1 MRKTLLITLVAGL
14 FVCCAPKA
22 AEIPQTPGVIPQPNG
37 IELKEGSVSFDRF
50 GRIVADAQL
59 LAEAQLL
66 QESLSRMGYELEL
79 GKGRGKVVKLVY
91 DPESDAESY
100 ELLVKANSIEIRG
113 DAPGVFYGC
122 QTLLQQVYTSGQ
134 VRLGDIEDGPRYG
147 WRGFMLDEARHFFGK
162 QEVMKLLDMMAYLKL
177 NKFHW
182 HLTDAQGWRIEI
194 KAYPELALTGG
205 IGTHSDPYTE
215 AQYYTQDEIREIV
228 AYAAARHI
236 EVIPEIDMPGHAS
249 AANRA
254 YPEFN
259 GGGSGQFPDFTF
271 NVGKEGTYA
280 YLTTIL
286 KEVAS
291 LFPSQYIHIG
301 GDEVFY
307 GSEAWKKDPDVK
319 ALMRREGLPD
329 IKAAEGYFIHRIC
342 DSLKTMDKQMIAWDD
357 VLGFEPDRAQSVICW
372 WRHDRPQTLVQS
384 LDKEYRTILCPRKP
398 MYYDFIQHSSH
409 SCGRTWDGFCP
420 LEDVYAF
427 PDAWYEGW
435 GLEEDDMDTVLGIQ
449 SNLWT
454 ELVHN
459 TDRLY
464 FMIYPRLFALAEAA
478 WTEAGN
484 KDYGSF
490 ARRLDPYYG
499 LMDKL
504 GIYYFDAREPSAHS
518 EPAGPVIIKR

>member
-1 MRKTLLITLVAGL
+1 
-14 FVCCAPKA
+14 
-22 AEIPQTPGVIPQPNG
+22 
-37 IELKEGSVSFDRF
+37 
-50 GRIVADAQL
+50 
-59 LAEAQLL
+59 
-66 QESLSRMGYELEL
+66 
-79 GKGRGKVVKLVY
+79 
-91 DPESDAESY
+91 
-100 ELLVKANSIEIRG
+100 
-113 DAPGVFYGC
+113 
-122 QTLLQQVYTSGQ
+122 
-134 VRLGDIEDGPRYG
+134 
-147 WRGFMLDEARHFFGK
+147 
-162 QEVMKLLDMMAYLKL
+162 MAYA
-177 NKFHW
+177 
-182 HLTDAQGWRIEI
+182 D
-194 KAYPELALTGG
+194 
-205 IGTHSDPYTE
+205 
-215 AQYYTQDEIREIV
+215 
-228 AYAAARHI
+228 ARHI

-357 VLGFEPDRAQSVICW
+357 VLGFEPDRVQSVICW